1 MTHATETVRV
11 AIPRPLHALFD
22 YSVPD
27 ALAGPV
33 VGARVIVPFGRQR
46 LTAICVG
53 QNPTDVHPRLKPI
66 SAVLDSENAFGNEL
80 YELALWL
87 AEYYHHPLG
96 EVLGT
101 ILPVAARREAKFII
115 HHPETWQRTEKLA
128 DITRAPKQQALIDY
142 IEAEGGVLEAAQ
154 LRAAGFTRTIIRAVA
169 GKGLIV
175 ATEPAPALEQLAT
188 TQPVLNSEQTQVVAA
203 LIQHL
208 DGFAPSLLDGITGS
222 GKTEIYLRLIE
233 RVRAQGRQ
241 VLVLVPEIALTP
253 QTVARFRDRFGV
265 AEVLHSNLTD
275 NQRLQTWLKCKR
287 GDIGILIGTRSA
299 ILTPFANLGL
309 IVVDEEHDSSFKQT
323 DGLRYSARDVAVK
336 RAQNLNI
343 PLLLGSATPSLESL
357 LNAHNGRYR
366 HLKLTKRA
374 GGAELPSFHL
384 LDIRGHRLTD
394 GLSAPLQQIIGK
406 HLKAGSQVLVFLN
419 RRGYA
424 PSYLCP
430 QCGWRATCPL
440 CDMPMT
446 LHKTPAVLI
455 CHHCARREFPPS
467 VCTACGK
474 PSPIAIGIG
483 TQRAAEGL
491 SLLFPDMPLYRIDR
505 DTTRSQRRMEEQ
517 FMAIRQGHPAILVG
531 TQMLAKGHHFPNV
544 TLVAVLNADGGFC
557 SADFRAPERIAQLII
572 QVAGR
577 AGRAERPGEVWIQT
591 YQPENPLLLSLI
603 TQGYESFAFSELA
616 SRKRAGLP
624 PYRPMAML
632 RAESRD
638 TALPMAFL
646 SDIRSALSGEFEVLG
661 PAPAPI
667 QRINDRNRFQLL
679 MLADD
684 RRMLHR
690 GLHRLQEKIASEKP
704 LPTNL
709 RYSLDVDPYDTF

>member
-1 MTHATETVRV
+1 
-11 AIPRPLHALFD
+11 
-22 YSVPD
+22 
-27 ALAGPV
+27 
-33 VGARVIVPFGRQR
+33 PFRRQR
-46 LTAICVG
+46 LTAICVA
-53 QNPTDVHPRLKPI
+53 QNPTDAHSSLKPI
-66 SAVLDSENAFGNEL
+66 HTVLDNENAFGDEL
-80 YELALWL
+80 YELARWL
-87 AEYYHHPLG
+87 AEYYLHPLG
-96 EVLGT
+96 EVFGT
-101 ILPVAARREAKFII
+101 ILPVAARREAELRI
-115 HHPETWQRTEKLA
+115 HYPETWRRTEKCA
-128 DITRAPKQQALIDY
+128 DLTRAPKQQALVDY
-142 IEAEGGVLEAAQ
+142 IETEGGVLQAAQ
-154 LRAAGFTRTIIRAVA
+154 LKAAGFERTIIRAVA
-169 GKGLIV
+169 RKGLIV
-175 ATEPAPALEQLAT
+175 TTEAALAHEKLAT
-188 TQPVLNSEQTQVVAA
+188 TQPVLNSEQSSVLATLVE
-203 LIQHL
+203 HL

-253 QTVARFRDRFGV
+253 QTVTRFQDRFGV
-265 AEVLHSNLTD
+265 AEMLHSNLTD
-275 NQRLQTWLKCKR
+275 HQRLQTWLKCKR
-287 GDIGILIGTRSA
+287 GDVGILIGTRSA

-336 RAQNLNI
+336 RARNLDI
-343 PLLLGSATPSLESL
+343 PMLLGSATPSLESL

-374 GGAELPSFHL
+374 GGAELPGFHL
-384 LDIRGHRLTD
+384 LDIRGHRLAD
-394 GLSAPLQQIIGK
+394 GLSVPLQQIISR
-406 HLKAGSQVLVFLN
+406 HLEAGGQVLVFLN

-430 QCGWRATCPL
+430 LCGWQATCPL

-446 LHKTPAVLI
+446 LHKTPAALI
-455 CHHCARREFPPS
+455 CHHCARREPPPS
-467 VCTACGK
+467 VCTGCGK
-474 PSPIAIGIG
+474 AGPIAIGIG
-483 TQRAAEGL
+483 TQRVAEGL
-491 SLLFPDMPLYRIDR
+491 ELLFPDTPLYRIDR

-517 FMAIRQGHPAILVG
+517 FRAIRQGHPAILVG

-544 TLVAVLNADGGFC
+544 TLVTVLNADGGFC

-577 AGRAERPGEVWIQT
+577 AGRAQRPGEVWIQT

-603 TQGYESFAFSELA
+603 NEGYESFVFSELA
-616 SRKRAGLP
+616 SRKRGGLP
-624 PYRPMAML
+624 PYRPMAMV

-638 TALPMAFL
+638 ISLPMAFL
-646 SDIRSALSGEFEVLG
+646 HDVRSVLATEFEVLG

-667 QRINDRNRFQLL
+667 QRINDRNRYQLL

-684 RRMLHR
+684 RRVLHR
-690 GLHRLQEKIASEKP
+690 GLQRLQEKIASAKP

-709 RYSLDVDPYDTF
+709 RWSLDIDPYDTF

>member
-1 MTHATETVRV
+1 MTYSAETVRV

-22 YSVPD
+22 YSVPKG
-27 ALAGPV
+27 LVTPV
-33 VGARVIVPFGRQR
+33 IGARVAVPFGRQR
-46 LTAICVG
+46 LTAICVA
-53 QNPTDVHPRLKPI
+53 QNPTDAHRTLKPI
-66 SAVLDSENAFGNEL
+66 HAVLDAENAFGDEL
-80 YELALWL
+80 YGLASWL

-101 ILPVAARREAKFII
+101 ILPVAARREAELIVQY
-115 HHPETWQRTEKLA
+115 PETWRRTEKCSNLS
-128 DITRAPKQQALIDY
+128 RAPKQQALLDY
-142 IEAEGGVLEAAQ
+142 FKTAGGVLEAAQ
-154 LRAAGFTRTIIRAVA
+154 LRAAGFARTTLRAIA
-169 GKGLIV
+169 GKGLITP
-175 ATEPAPALEQLAT
+175 TEQAPSHEQLAAEL
-188 TQPVLNSEQTQVVAA
+188 PVLNPEQREVLRA
-203 LIQHL
+203 LVEHL

-233 RVRAQGRQ
+233 RLRAQGRQ

-253 QTVARFRDRFGV
+253 QTVARFQHRFGV

-275 NQRLQTWLKCKR
+275 RQRLQTWLKCKR
-287 GDIGILIGTRSA
+287 GDVGILIGTRSA

-309 IVVDEEHDSSFKQT
+309 IVVDEEHDGSFKQT

-343 PLLLGSATPSLESL
+343 PMLLGSATPSLESL
-357 LNAHNGRYR
+357 LNAHSGRYR
-366 HLKLTKRA
+366 HLRLTKRA

-384 LDIRGHRLTD
+384 LDIRGHKLTD
-394 GLSAPLQQIIGK
+394 GLSVPLQQIINR
-406 HLKAGSQVLVFLN
+406 HLNAGCQVLVFIN

-430 QCGWRATCPL
+430 HCVWQATCPQ

-446 LHKTPAVLI
+446 LHKTPAALI
-455 CHHCARREFPPS
+455 CHHCARRENPPS
-467 VCTACGK
+467 ACTACGQQG
-474 PSPIAIGIG
+474 PIAVGIG

-491 SLLFPDMPLYRIDR
+491 LALFPDTPLYRIDR
-505 DTTRSQRRMEEQ
+505 DTIRSQRRMEEQ
-517 FMAIRQGHPAILVG
+517 LRAIGQGKPAVLVG

-557 SADFRAPERIAQLII
+557 SADFRAPERTAQLII

-577 AGRAERPGEVWIQT
+577 AGRAERPGQVWIQT
-591 YQPENPLLLSLI
+591 YQPENPLLVSLI
-603 TQGYESFAFSELA
+603 EEGYESFSTCELT
-616 SRKRAGLP
+616 SRRRSGLP

-638 TALPMAFL
+638 APLPIAFLAEIRTALL
-646 SDIRSALSGEFEVLG
+646 DEFEVLG

-667 QRINDRNRFQLL
+667 QRIADRYRFQLL
-679 MLADD
+679 MLADN
-684 RRMLHR
+684 RRTLHR
-690 GLHRLQEKIASEKP
+690 GLHRLQEKIASDKP
-704 LPTNL
+704 LPANL
-709 RYSLDVDPYDTF
+709 RWSLDVDPYDTF